1 MFKSVSKLRLLGSYT
16 GLPGCGM
23 KVEINGGGKRDD
35 SNINGGMR
43 DKNMFLDGADFLILT
58 RGMRDRFKIDG
69 GSRLRSLLGQL
80 NCSSN
85 QRSEV

>member
-1 MFKSVSKLRLLGSYT
+1 MR
-16 GLPGCGM
+16 
-23 KVEINGGGKRDD
+23 VEINGGGKR
-35 SNINGGMR
+35 NINGGMR
-43 DKNMFLDGADFLILT
+43 DKNIFFLDGADFLILT

>member
-1 MFKSVSKLRLLGSYT
+1 MEAGSVILMA
-16 GLPGCGM
+16 GCVI
-23 KVEINGGGKRDD
+23 KIF
-35 SNINGGMR
+35 
-43 DKNMFLDGADFLILT
+43 FLDGADFLILT